1 MKIIEFYQDP
11 EYFYIVTEYFNG
23 GELFEKIISMK
34 NFSERRAAQTIKQI
48 MSAVNYCHQLKIV
61 HRDLKPENILYE
73 SKKDDALLKVIDF
86 GTSRYFD
93 PSLPMKQKFGT
104 VRLLYGTFLL
114 NILSCS
120 HIILHQKF

>member
-1 MKIIEFYQDP
+1 MKIIEFYQDA

-73 SKKDDALLKVIDF
+73 SKKEDALLKVVDF

-104 VRLLYGTFLL
+104 V
-114 NILSCS
+114 
-120 HIILHQKF
+120 